1 MKCKDVQLEIA
12 LDSSE
17 EFLIRS
23 GIRTHLDGCP
33 LCRVAL
39 DEHRQLALDLQ
50 MSVRPKLDLSSDRL
64 IRNAIKQELR
74 NGKSRASW
82 LSTGF
87 GEWTQMRLMPLAIGT
102 VSSLLIGLGV
112 LSFLFSTLNNPVT
125 MKANDVDSVYG
136 DSRTMVAAGKRPI
149 SDANAIFPAD
159 YARNRL
165 AVANES
171 PSINPQG
178 SLVSLTGSS
187 KLDRAT
193 TDGVVV
199 VAEVFSDGLARVQE
213 VVSPNSS
220 SRELEDLERALD
232 AELGDAP
239 FVPAS
244 LDGRSNSVRV
254 VLRFQHVNVN
264 VNSRTVTRRKR

>member
-39 DEHRQLALDLQ
+39 DEHRDLARDLQ
-50 MSVRPKLDLSSDRL
+50 MTVRPKMSLSSDRL
-64 IRNAIKQELR
+64 IRSAIKQELR
-74 NGKSRASW
+74 NGKSTASW

-125 MKANDVDSVYG
+125 MKANDVNSVYG
-136 DSRTMVAAGKRPI
+136 DSKTMIATGKRPVN
-149 SDANAIFPAD
+149 DVNAIFPAD

-171 PSINPQG
+171 PSLNPQG
-178 SLVSLTGSS
+178 SLVSLTNINKFDRTSS
-187 KLDRAT
+187 
-193 TDGVVV
+193 DGVVV
-199 VAEVFSDGLARVQE
+199 IAEVFSDGLARLQQ
-213 VVSPNSS
+213 VVSPSS
-220 SRELEDLERALD
+220 TRSELEELERALD

-244 LDGRSNSVRV
+244 LDGRADSVRV
-254 VLRFQHVNVN
+254 VLRFEHVDVN
-264 VNSRTVTRRKR
+264 TRTVPRRKR